1 MSKVQAGPIQVP
13 AGDANPHNNDL
24 GKRKFQKSSTM
35 SVLDLKI
42 GPWGTNMSGT
52 HSNKSDGLE
61 IENLL

>member
-24 GKRKFQKSSTM
+24 GKRKFQKSSTTKG
-35 SVLDLKI
+35 L
-42 GPWGTNMSGT
+42 GPGNCPGGTSRSGAPLSWT
-52 HSNKSDGLE
+52 FWSE